1 MLSFYQ
7 DTPINVYVLLFLP
20 YIISRHTSSFL
31 PLPFSPTRYVCCSTI
46 PYNRPKIDFV
56 VIMVDVERQSSFN
69 DLKTFLGTRLHPDY
83 LMGKTAVIL
92 SLRPSSSHAFTSIDV
107 KKVTDHY
114 QVPLYPYLPE
124 DQASLK
130 NLVEK
135 LLNIINV
142 SIQAK
147 NDVTHLLLRT
157 IELF

>member
-31 PLPFSPTRYVCCSTI
+31 PLPFSPT
-46 PYNRPKIDFV
+46 RPKIDFV

-124 DQASLK
+124 VRK
-130 NLVEK
+130 
-135 LLNIINV
+135 
-142 SIQAK
+142 
-147 NDVTHLLLRT
+147 DV
-157 IELF
+157 